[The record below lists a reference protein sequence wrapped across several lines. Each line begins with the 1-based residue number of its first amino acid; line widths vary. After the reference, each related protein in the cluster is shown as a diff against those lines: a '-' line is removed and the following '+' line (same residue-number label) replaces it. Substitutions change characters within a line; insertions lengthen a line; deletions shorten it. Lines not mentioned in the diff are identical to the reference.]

1 MAAIRDHRIFR
12 TVLLTFIFVHVSYS
26 SALSQGK
33 SSPTIVR
40 MTDQMKFIPNKLTIH
55 VGESVQ
61 WMNDGE
67 SDGASHSV
75 TTNSDRVMD
84 PKHVSIPEGAKPFD
98 SGIINPGKS
107 FTYTFTVP
115 GVYKYACAP
124 HEGAMQGEIMVEP

>member
-1 MAAIRDHRIFR
+1 MAAIRDHRISR
-12 TVLLTFIFVHVSYS
+12 TVILTFIFVHVSYS
-26 SALSQGK
+26 SALSQDK

-75 TTNSDRVMD
+75 TTNSDKVMD

-124 HEGAMQGEIMVEP
+124 HEGVMQGEIMVEP